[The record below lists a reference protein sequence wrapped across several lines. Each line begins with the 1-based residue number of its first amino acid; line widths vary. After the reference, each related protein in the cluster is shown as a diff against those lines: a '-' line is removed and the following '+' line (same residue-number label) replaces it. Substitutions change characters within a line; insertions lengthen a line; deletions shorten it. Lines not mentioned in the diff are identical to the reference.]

1 MKYLWTLTNHHPI
14 FSIKHLIKRL
24 IMIIFAYSTP
34 KRSQGLEGKNNVRII
49 TVIRR
54 INSHSFLTS
63 WSKKHLKQD
72 AEYYYLGSNNTVNF
86 QCDDQGVRLVQDQHA

>member
-1 MKYLWTLTNHHPI
+1 MKYLWTLTNHHAI

-24 IMIIFAYSTP
+24 IIIIFAYFTP
-34 KRSQGLEGKNNVRII
+34 KRFQDLEGGGNNVRII

-86 QCDDQGVRLVQDQHA
+86 QCNDHEVR